1 MSMTHRLVELASR
14 IDVEH
19 HRFEK
24 LKAVFNSDVSGDD
37 LERLKRVIVHAG
49 TIRLSQVNELLELAS
64 NSPSHI
70 STVLCKDGEES
81 SIRLRMNVSDDVSTA
96 EITTTSATEA
106 QTFTKADLRGKTGL
120 GNSAITKYTKSA
132 GVETPPKGA
141 KTHRY
146 TSEETRKILIAIRDG
161 TQDASVERRCKE
173 ALSELA

>member
-70 STVLCKDGEES
+70 STVLCKAAKN
-81 SIRLRMNVSDDVSTA
+81 LRSGMNVSDDVSTA